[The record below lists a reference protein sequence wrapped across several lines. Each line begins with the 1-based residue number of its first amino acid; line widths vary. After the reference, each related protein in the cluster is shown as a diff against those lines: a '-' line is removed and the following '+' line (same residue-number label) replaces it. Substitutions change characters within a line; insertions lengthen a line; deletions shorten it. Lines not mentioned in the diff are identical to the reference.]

1 MPETFLV
8 TGAMGCIGAWAL
20 RHLVDRGDKVV
31 SFDLSTRRDRVNLL
45 LTPEEQEA
53 ITFLQ
58 GDLTD
63 AGQVRDAV
71 ESRQITRIIHLA
83 ALQVPFCKADPVT
96 GARVNVTGTVNV
108 FEAARHSGIDHLAY
122 ASSIAVYGPPE
133 RYGTELIPHHA
144 PHDPRTLYGV
154 YKSANEG
161 TARVYWDDWSVSST
175 ALRAYTVYGVGR
187 DQGLTS
193 EPTKALLAVAAK
205 KPYAISFG
213 GAMQFQWA
221 SDVAQQFIAAAL
233 EDPSGAYAFNF
244 GGPVTTVQEFADIV
258 RTLRPAAELT
268 VADVTLPFPAGFDDE
283 PLRAHASTFHST
295 PLTDGIGRTLEQFE
309 ALIERGQID
318 VDG

>member
-20 RHLVDRGDKVV
+20 RHLVDQGHRAV

-45 LTPEEQEA
+45 LSPEEQES

-63 AGQVRDAV
+63 TAQVRDAV
-71 ESRQITRIIHLA
+71 ESQNVTRIIHLA

-108 FEAARHSGIDHLAY
+108 FEAARHGGIPHIAY

-133 RYGTELIPHHA
+133 RYDSELIAHDA

-161 TARVYWDDWSVSST
+161 TARVYWADWQVSST

-193 EPTKALLAVAAK
+193 EPTKALLAVAAG
-205 KPYAISFG
+205 KPASISFG

-233 EDPSGAYAFNF
+233 EEPSGAYAFNF
-244 GGPVTTVQEFADIV
+244 GGPITTVQEFADVV
-258 RTLRPAAELT
+258 RAARPKADLA
-268 VADVTLPFPAGFDDE
+268 VADVTLPFPAGFDDQ
-283 PLRAHASTFHST
+283 PLRDHAAAFYAT
-295 PLTDGIGRTLEQFE
+295 PLVEGIGQTLAQFE
-309 ALIERGQID
+309 ALLARGQLG